1 MNDQPIYVYIA
12 SPYTKGDVAVNV
24 RNSFLVADELL
35 AHGLCPFPPLY
46 SHFWHFLSPKPYDT
60 WLELDKL
67 WVKACDCLLR
77 MPGESSGADGEVEFA
92 KENDI
97 PVFFSIAELVKRKR
111 SIQLAKSRRLR
122 GISTRAELE
131 ILMSDCRD

>member
-1 MNDQPIYVYIA
+1 MNDTIYVYIA

-35 AHGLCPFPPLY
+35 AHGFCPFPPLY
-46 SHFWHFLSPKPYDT
+46 SHFWHFLSPKPYET
-60 WLELDKL
+60 WLELDKM

-92 KENDI
+92 EANGI
-97 PVFFSIAELVKRKR
+97 PVFYTVEALIKHK
-111 SIQLAKSRRLR
+111 R
-122 GISTRAELE
+122 GIQVSKTR
-131 ILMSDCRD
+131 R

>member
-1 MNDQPIYVYIA
+1 MNDTIYVYIA

-24 RNSFLVADELL
+24 RNSFLIADELL
-35 AHGLCPFPPLY
+35 THGFCPFPPLY
-46 SHFWHFLSPKPYDT
+46 SHFWHFLSPKPYET
-60 WLELDKL
+60 WLELDKM

-92 KENDI
+92 QANDI
-97 PVFFSIAELVKRKR
+97 PVFYSVGDLIKNKRAL
-111 SIQLAKSRRLR
+111 QVTKSRRAR
-122 GISTRAELE
+122 GITAKAELE